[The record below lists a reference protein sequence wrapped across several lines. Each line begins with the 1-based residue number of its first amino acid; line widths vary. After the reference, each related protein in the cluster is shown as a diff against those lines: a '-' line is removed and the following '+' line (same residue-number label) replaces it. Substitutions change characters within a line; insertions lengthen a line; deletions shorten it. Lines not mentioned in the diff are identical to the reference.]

1 MIPMNNRDPISLLVS
16 LVQNGGNP
24 TALINQMAQ
33 QNPQVFQAMQ
43 MMRGKTSQQL
53 ESMARN
59 MAADRGIDI
68 NEMMRQLGVNNASRR

>member
-24 TALINQMAQ
+24 SALIGQLAQ
-33 QNPQVFQAMQ
+33 QNPQISQAMR
-43 MMRGKTSQQL
+43 MMQGKTPQQL